1 MPRPEQR
8 RAMRAAVLLV
18 LLAGLGS
25 SGATRAQTETNLRPT
40 GPVTIN
46 ADRAEWEKGGAM
58 IYTGKVRLESGD
70 MKLQGQRL
78 LLRQFDDGQYEAH
91 VSGAPA
97 TLDHAG
103 LPAGE
108 DGARPPVAAQASELH
123 YDSRSD
129 IVEVKGNALLTRGT
143 DRIRGNS
150 IRYDVARRRIEAAG
164 GEGGQVQ
171 IIIQPP
177 PRDGT
182 MPKPATPATQPVA
195 P

>member
-1 MPRPEQR
+1 MPRLESRP
-8 RAMRAAVLLV
+8 ALGLV
-18 LLAGLGS
+18 LIAALAL
-25 SGATRAQTETNLRPT
+25 SGAAQAQTETTLRPT

-58 IYTGKVRLESGD
+58 VYSGKVRLESGD
-70 MKLQGQRL
+70 MKLQGERL
-78 LLRQFDDGQYEAH
+78 QLRQFDDGQYEAH
-91 VSGAPA
+91 VTGGPA
-97 TLDHAG
+97 TLNHAG

-108 DGARPPVAAQASELH
+108 DAARPPVSAQAAELH

-129 IVEVKGNALLTRGT
+129 IVEVKGDALLTRGT

-177 PRDGT
+177 PRKDAA
-182 MPKPATPATQPVA
+182 PATPAAA

>member
-8 RAMRAAVLLV
+8 RVMRVRALWLLMAA
-18 LLAGLGS
+18 LGS
-25 SGATRAQTETNLRPT
+25 SGAAHAQSGTQLRPT

-58 IYTGKVRLESGD
+58 VYSGKVRLESGD
-70 MKLQGQRL
+70 MKLQGERL

-129 IVEVKGNALLTRGT
+129 IVEVKGKALLTRGT

-177 PRDGT
+177 PRDGVT
-182 MPKPATPATQPVA
+182 PKPAAPAAQPVT

>member
-1 MPRPEQR
+1 MRRPESQALR
-8 RAMRAAVLLV
+8 GLLLGAA
-18 LLAGLGS
+18 LAWT
-25 SGATRAQTETNLRPT
+25 GALQAQTEVDLRPT

-58 IYTGKVRLESGD
+58 VYSGKVRLESGD
-70 MKLQGQRL
+70 MKLQGERL
-78 LLRQFDDGQYEAH
+78 QLRQFDGGEYEAH
-91 VSGAPA
+91 VSGGPA
-97 TLDHAG
+97 TLDHAA
-103 LPAGE
+103 LPAGAE
-108 DGARPPVAAQASELH
+108 EARPAVSAQAAELH

-143 DRIRGNS
+143 DRIRGSS

-164 GEGGQVQ
+164 GENGQVQ

-177 PRDGT
+177 PRKDA
-182 MPKPATPATQPVA
+182 PPAPAPTA

>member
-1 MPRPEQR
+1 
-8 RAMRAAVLLV
+8 MRALRRSRLGAALV
-18 LLAGLGS
+18 WTALVWASALQ
-25 SGATRAQTETNLRPT
+25 AQTEVDLRAT

-58 IYTGKVRLESGD
+58 VYSGKVRLESGD
-70 MKLQGQRL
+70 MKLQGERL
-78 LLRQFDDGQYEAH
+78 QLRQFEGGDYEAH
-91 VSGAPA
+91 VSGGPA
-97 TLDHAG
+97 TLDHAA
-103 LPAGE
+103 LPAGAE
-108 DGARPPVAAQASELH
+108 EARPAVSAQAADLH

-164 GEGGQVQ
+164 GENGQVQ

-177 PRDGT
+177 PRKDAA
-182 MPKPATPATQPVA
+182 PAPAPVTP
-195 P
+195 